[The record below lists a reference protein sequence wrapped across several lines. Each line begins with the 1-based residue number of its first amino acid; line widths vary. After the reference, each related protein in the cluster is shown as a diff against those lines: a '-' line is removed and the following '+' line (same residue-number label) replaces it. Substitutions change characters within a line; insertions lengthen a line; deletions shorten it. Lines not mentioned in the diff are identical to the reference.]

1 MENMEKKDVLYI
13 QLFDKFYISDGET
26 GLGEEEIHS
35 KMLLKLFSYIYTHKR
50 KVIPTEELI
59 DALWEGEGSANP
71 PGALKNLVYR
81 LRSILKEK
89 WPEKEFILSA
99 RGSYQWNNEIYAIS
113 DAEMLKD
120 CYQQGIKEEDL
131 ERSKAHLLKAIEKYQ
146 GEFLPK
152 ASRSA
157 WVISEGTFYHSIYL
171 SAVKEL
177 AKLLEHQQEYEM
189 LEEICNEALKK
200 DALNEELHGWFI
212 KALLHQKK
220 VSLAEGQ
227 YKKAADLLYENLG
240 VSPSDEL
247 KGLYQEFL
255 KKNHKVGG
263 NISFIRQE
271 LSQSERVGAFF
282 CEYGVFKEIYL
293 LEEARARR
301 TDSSIC
307 LVLITLEPIWDV
319 ERVSQEY
326 LKIIN
331 EGMEFLHHVLIEKLR
346 IADVVSRY
354 SFSQYI
360 LMLSS
365 EQEDVAGKVMERIKT
380 HFNHSY
386 KRKPRARLNVEIERV
401 GAIEKKARMEFGKKA

>member
-1 MENMEKKDVLYI
+1 MGNEEKMKKSIYI
-13 QLFDKFYISDGET
+13 QLFDQFCISDGERS
-26 GLGEEEIHS
+26 LGEEEMHS
-35 KMLLKLFSYIYTHKR
+35 KMLLKLFSYIYTHKK
-50 KVIPTEELI
+50 KVVTTEELI
-59 DALWEGEGSANP
+59 DALWEGEESTNP

-81 LRSILKEK
+81 LRNILKEK

-99 RGSYQWNNEIYAIS
+99 RGSYQWNNDIDALS
-113 DAEMLKD
+113 DTEMLKD
-120 CYQQGIKEEDL
+120 FYQLGIKEENL
-131 ERSKAHLLKAIEKYQ
+131 ELSREHLLKAIEEYR

-177 AKLLEHQQEYEM
+177 AKLLEHQEEYEL
-189 LEEICNEALKK
+189 LEEICNEALKR
-200 DALNEELHGWFI
+200 DSLNEDLHGWFI
-212 KALLHQKK
+212 KALLYQKK

-247 KGLYQEFL
+247 KNLYQELL
-255 KKNHKVGG
+255 KKNHRVGKD
-263 NISFIRQE
+263 IVFIGQE
-271 LSQSERVGAFF
+271 LGQSGRTGAFF

-293 LEEARARR
+293 LEKAKAKRVES
-301 TDSSIC
+301 TVC
-307 LVLITLEPIWDV
+307 LVLITLEPLWDV

-331 EGMEFLHHVLIEKLR
+331 EGMEFLHKILVEKLR
-346 IADVVSRY
+346 IEDVVSRY

-365 EQEDVAGKVMERIKT
+365 RQEDVAGKILERIKSQ
-380 HFNHSY
+380 FNHSY
-386 KRKPRARLNVEIERV
+386 KRKPRARLVVEIESMNENE
-401 GAIEKKARMEFGKKA
+401 G

>member
-1 MENMEKKDVLYI
+1 MGNEEKKKRIYI
-13 QLFDKFYISDGET
+13 QLFDQFCISDGEIS
-26 GLGEEEIHS
+26 LREEEMHS

-50 KVIPTEELI
+50 KVITTEELI
-59 DALWEGEGSANP
+59 DALWEGEESANP

-81 LRSILKEK
+81 LRNILKEK
-89 WPEKEFILSA
+89 WPEEEFILTA
-99 RGSYQWNNEIYAIS
+99 RGSYQWNHEVDSMS
-113 DAEMLKD
+113 DTEMLKD
-120 CYQQGIKEEDL
+120 FYQLGIKEENL
-131 ERSKAHLLKAIEKYQ
+131 ELSREHLLKAIEQYR

-177 AKLLEHQQEYEM
+177 AKLLEHQKEYEL
-189 LEEICNEALKK
+189 LEEVCNEALKR
-200 DALNEELHGWFI
+200 DLLNEELHGWFI

-247 KGLYQEFL
+247 KNLYQEFL
-255 KKNHKVGG
+255 KKNHRTGE
-263 NISFIRQE
+263 NILFIQEE
-271 LSQSERVGAFF
+271 LSQSERKGAFF
-282 CEYGVFKEIYL
+282 CEYGIFKEIFL
-293 LEEARARR
+293 LEEAKAKRE
-301 TDSSIC
+301 DSTVC
-307 LVLITLEPIWDV
+307 LVLITLEPLWDV

-331 EGMEFLHHVLIEKLR
+331 EGMEILHTILIEKLR
-346 IADVVSRY
+346 VADVVSRY

-365 EQEDVAGKVMERIKT
+365 NQEDIAGKVMERIKT
-380 HFNHSY
+380 HFSHSY
-386 KRKPRARLNVEIERV
+386 KRKPRARLRVEIERV
-401 GAIEKKARMEFGKKA
+401 RAKNER

>member
-1 MENMEKKDVLYI
+1 MGNEEKKKRIYI
-13 QLFDKFYISDGET
+13 QLFDQFCISDGEIS
-26 GLGEEEIHS
+26 LGEEEMHS

-50 KVIPTEELI
+50 KVITTEELI
-59 DALWEGEGSANP
+59 DALWEGEESVNP

-81 LRSILKEK
+81 LRNILKEK
-89 WPEKEFILSA
+89 WPKEEFILSA
-99 RGSYQWNNEIYAIS
+99 RGSYQWNHEVDAIS
-113 DAEMLKD
+113 DTERLKD
-120 CYQQGIKEEDL
+120 FYQLGMKEENL
-131 ERSKAHLLKAIEKYQ
+131 ELSKEHLRKAIEQYR

-177 AKLLEHQQEYEM
+177 AKLLEQQEEYEL
-189 LEEICNEALKK
+189 LEEICNEALKR
-200 DALNEELHGWFI
+200 DSLNEELHGWFI

-227 YKKAADLLYENLG
+227 YKKAAELLYENLG
-240 VSPSDEL
+240 VSPSEEL
-247 KGLYQEFL
+247 KNLYQEFL
-255 KKNHKVGG
+255 KKSHKVGKD
-263 NISFIRQE
+263 IFFIQQE

-293 LEEARARR
+293 LERAKVNRVE
-301 TDSSIC
+301 SSVC
-307 LVLITLEPIWDV
+307 LVLITLEPLWDV

-326 LKIIN
+326 LKIVN
-331 EGMEFLHHVLIEKLR
+331 EGMEFLHKILVEKLR
-346 IADVVSRY
+346 IEDVVSRY

-365 EQEDVAGKVMERIKT
+365 RQEDVAGKVMERIKS

-386 KRKPRARLNVEIERV
+386 KRKPRARLAIEIEKV
-401 GAIEKKARMEFGKKA
+401 KENEG

>member
-1 MENMEKKDVLYI
+1 MGNEENKEEVLYI
-13 QLFDKFYISDGET
+13 QLFDKFCISDGET
-26 GLGEEEIHS
+26 SLGEEEIHS

-50 KVIPTEELI
+50 KVISTEELI
-59 DALWEGEGSANP
+59 DALWEGEESANP

-81 LRSILKEK
+81 LRNILKEK
-89 WPEKEFILSA
+89 WPQKEFILST
-99 RGSYQWNNEIYAIS
+99 RGSYRWNNEVRAIS

-120 CYQQGIKEEDL
+120 CYQLGIKEESL
-131 ERSKAHLLKAIEKYQ
+131 ELSKEHFLKAIEQYR

-152 ASRSA
+152 VSRSA

-177 AKLLEHQQEYEM
+177 AKLLEHQKEYEM
-189 LEEICNEALKK
+189 LEEICNEALKR
-200 DALNEELHGWFI
+200 DSLNEELHGWFI

-227 YKKAADLLYENLG
+227 YKKAADLLYKNLG
-240 VSPSDEL
+240 VSTSEEL
-247 KGLYQEFL
+247 RSVYQEFL
-255 KKNHKVGG
+255 KKNHRVGKSV
-263 NISFIRQE
+263 SFVRQE
-271 LSQSERVGAFF
+271 LSQTDRIGAFF

-293 LEEARARR
+293 LEKARARR
-301 TDSSIC
+301 VDSSIC

-331 EGMEFLHHVLIEKLR
+331 EGMEFLQPILIEKLR
-346 IADVVSRY
+346 VADVVSRY

-365 EQEDVAGKVMERIKT
+365 DQEDIAGKVMERIHT

-386 KRKPRARLNVEIERV
+386 KRKPRAKLNVEIEEMRV
-401 GAIEKKARMEFGKKA
+401 K

>member
-1 MENMEKKDVLYI
+1 MGNEEKKKSIYI
-13 QLFDKFYISDGET
+13 QLFDEFCISDGET
-26 GLGEEEIHS
+26 SLGEEEMHS

-50 KVIPTEELI
+50 KVITTEELI
-59 DALWEGEGSANP
+59 DALWEGEESANP

-81 LRSILKEK
+81 VRNILKEK
-89 WPEKEFILSA
+89 WPEKEFILTA
-99 RGSYQWNNEIYAIS
+99 RGSYQWNNEIDASS

-120 CYQQGIKEEDL
+120 YYQLGIKEESL
-131 ERSKAHLLKAIEKYQ
+131 ELSRKHLLKAIEQYR
-146 GEFLPK
+146 GDFLPK

-177 AKLLEHQQEYEM
+177 AKLLEHQEEYEL
-189 LEEICNEALKK
+189 LEEVCNEALKR
-200 DALNEELHGWFI
+200 DSLNEELHGWFI

-240 VSPSDEL
+240 VSPSEEL
-247 KGLYQEFL
+247 KNLYQEFL
-255 KKNHKVGG
+255 KKNHRVGKD
-263 NISFIRQE
+263 IFFIQQE
-271 LSQSERVGAFF
+271 LSQSERTGAFF

-293 LEEARARR
+293 LEKAKAGRV
-301 TDSSIC
+301 DSTIC
-307 LVLITLEPIWDV
+307 MVLITLEPIWDV
-319 ERVSQEY
+319 ERISQEY

-331 EGMEFLHHVLIEKLR
+331 EGMEFLHKILVEKLR
-346 IADVVSRY
+346 IEDVVSRY

-365 EQEDVAGKVMERIKT
+365 SKEDVAGKVMERINS

-386 KRKPRARLNVEIERV
+386 KRKPRARLIVEIEKMGV
-401 GAIEKKARMEFGKKA
+401 DEYS